1 VESISRRKFLRQA
14 GTGVAALG
22 AFSAVGG
29 LALPKDALRGDPS
42 VRDQARVEPHD
53 GPLVVEI
60 PNPRT
65 DEVHL
70 LFGTNEVV
78 RHDASLVARLVRA
91 SR

>member
-14 GTGVAALG
+14 GTGVAAIG

-29 LALPKDALRGDPS
+29 LKLPREVTRPDSSPVDLT
-42 VRDQARVEPHD
+42 RVEPHD

-60 PNPRT
+60 PDPRR

-70 LFGTNEVV
+70 LFGTSEIV
-78 RHDASLVARLVRA
+78 RHDGSLVARLVRA

>member
-1 VESISRRKFLRQA
+1 MESISRRKFLRQA
-14 GTGVAALG
+14 GTGVAAIG
-22 AFSAVGG
+22 TFSAVGG
-29 LALPKDALRGDPS
+29 LKLPRGATREDSSPEDS
-42 VRDQARVEPHD
+42 TRVEPHD

-60 PNPRT
+60 PNPKA

-70 LFGTNEVV
+70 LFGTSEVV